1 MKVRVYLDIDV
12 DFEYE
17 LRENVINYCK
27 MKYGEKCV
35 SRIITFGT
43 MAAKGSVQDMT
54 RVLDKPIALGQKISA
69 LIPAAPGMTIKRA
82 MVENSELTDLYN
94 ADPEVKEV
102 MDLAMQ
108 VEGLIRNTSCHAC
121 GVIIAPD
128 DVTEFCPQAFAYDDE
143 TKTYERTTQ
152 YTMGECEEIGL
163 LKMDFL
169 GLRTESVIKE
179 SVQDIFKYYNL
190 KLNHYDT
197 ESIRMDDV
205 NVYMML
211 AKGLTAGVFQ
221 LESAGITKV
230 IIDLFKDV
238 EDKVAE
244 IEANP
249 NWTAEQ
255 KEAEKRK
262 FGEQCF
268 ERLIAGISLYRPGPM
283 DFIPDYIKG
292 KNDPST
298 IHYACPQLIPILE
311 PTYGCIVYQ
320 EQVMQIVRALA
331 GFTPGQADTIRKG
344 MSKKK
349 QEILDE
355 YKPYFIH
362 GSGNAIDSHS
372 GKPYGIV
379 GCVNNGISEEIATD
393 IWDKMESFAKYAFNK
408 SHAAAYAVVAIQTA
422 WLAYYYPAIFMKAN
436 LNVYKGNPDKLKFY
450 LSYCAQNGIKVTV
463 PSVNESGAYFEMN
476 EDATKIVFGLSG
488 IKNVGKIAAL
498 ILDERET
505 RGNFTS
511 LQNFV
516 ERMMKYQR
524 INSSALKALSL
535 VGAFDCFGGSRK
547 SKCDYVDNIIDIVK
561 SDKSIETPGQETV
574 FDLFDEVGLTDDSQ
588 ALKDIYIPNMHE
600 EYLSDVVLDYEEE
613 YAGFYL
619 TKHPLDDYGE
629 ILRDKNCK
637 NVADL
642 KMELENLIET
652 TQKSDSSIQI
662 SLAGILYDV
671 TNRRDKNGNSYSTF
685 RIKDISGDIGGVVWS
700 KDFEK
705 CAEIVKEGAKVL
717 VTGII
722 KNSNFGMQLTVN
734 SVSSLDALYH
744 ETKGLQVL
752 AFTDENAARKQYQE
766 VVAYLSRQKQGAMQ
780 VKFFKSGKYYPLG
793 SYQWSLDMEHDLCD
807 MCTEHNVK
815 PLI

>member
-1 MKVRVYLDIDV
+1 MDIDV

-43 MAAKGSVQDMT
+43 MAAKGAVLDMA
-54 RVLDKPIALGQKISA
+54 RVLDYPVSLSQRISA
-69 LIPAAPGMTIKRA
+69 QIPSAPGMTIKRA
-82 MVENSELTDLYN
+82 MVENSELSAMYN
-94 ADPEVKEV
+94 ADADVKKV

-128 DVTEFCPQAFAYDDE
+128 DITEFCPQAFAYDKE
-143 TKTYERTTQ
+143 TDSYERTTQ

-179 SVQDIFKYYNL
+179 SVQDIFKYHNL

-211 AKGLTAGVFQ
+211 AKGCTAGVFQ
-221 LESAGITKV
+221 LESPGITKV

-238 EDKVAE
+238 EEKVSQ
-244 IEANP
+244 IESNP
-249 NWTAEQ
+249 NWTDDE

-262 FGEQCF
+262 FGAQCF

-283 DFIPDYIKG
+283 DFIPDYING
-292 KNDPST
+292 KNDPTT
-298 IHYACPQLIPILE
+298 IHYDCPQLEPILE

-355 YKPYFIH
+355 YKPYFID
-362 GSGNAIDSHS
+362 GSGNAIDSHN
-372 GKPYGIV
+372 GKPYGII
-379 GCVNNGISEEIATD
+379 GCVNNGIDANVASG

-422 WLAYYYPAIFMKAN
+422 WLAYYYPVIFMKAN
-436 LNVYKGNPDKLKFY
+436 LNVYKGNPDKLRFY
-450 LSYCAQNGIKVTV
+450 LSYCGQLGIKVTV
-463 PSVNESGAYFEMN
+463 PSVNKSGSYFELN
-476 EDATKIVFGLSG
+476 DDATEIVFGLSG
-488 IKNVGKIAAL
+488 IKNVGKIAAS
-498 ILDERET
+498 IIEEREKN
-505 RGNFTS
+505 GLYTS
-511 LQNFV
+511 LQNFI
-516 ERMMKYQR
+516 ERMLKTYG
-524 INSSALKALSL
+524 INSRALRALAL

-547 SKCDYVDNIIDIVK
+547 SKVNYLDKMVEIVK
-561 SDKSIETPGQETV
+561 SDKSIETPGQNTI
-574 FDLFDEVGLTDDSQ
+574 FDLSDEIG
-588 ALKDIYIPNMHE
+588 LKDDVVMLKDVFIPNAHE
-600 EYLSDVVLDYEEE
+600 EYLSDKALDFEEE

-619 TKHPLDDYGE
+619 TKHPLDDYSE
-629 ILRDKNCK
+629 ILKDKNCK
-637 NVADL
+637 TVANL

-652 TQKSDSSIQI
+652 TQNSNSSIKI

-671 TNRRDKNGNSYSTF
+671 TIRQDKNGNSYSTF
-685 RIKDISGDIGGVVWS
+685 RIKDISGDIGGVIWS
-700 KDFEK
+700 NDFAK
-705 CAEIVKEGAKVL
+705 CSEIVKENTKVL
-717 VTGII
+717 VTGVIQ
-722 KNSNFGMQLTVN
+722 NSNFGMQLIVN
-734 SVSSLDALYH
+734 SVSSLDAIYH

-752 AFTDENAARKQYQE
+752 AYTDEEAARKQYQD
-766 VVAYLSRQKQGAMQ
+766 VVAFLSRQDKGQMII
-780 VKFFKSGKYYPLG
+780 KFYKSGKYYPLG
-793 SYQWSLDMEHDLCD
+793 GFKWSLKLENELRDLC
-807 MCTEHNVK
+807 TEYNVK